1 MNTVTVAS
9 AVEPHLVTMVTNNTS
24 ARAGDT
30 AGGGC
35 NVGVPTLVT
44 NSLMG
49 GGRTNPAGPQLEE
62 EQLEV
67 EVMGGGDG
75 HLNLLNFSPDE
86 HEPLL
91 RREQPL
97 AESEPRPPPHQG
109 RGSNSNN
116 NNNRV
121 ALGSE
126 VSDLSPTSGPTSTP
140 KAPPTAQDTGPCL
153 QKAPVAEHPGPDP
166 QTTTAAESSS
176 PEPATL
182 RVSALDHV
190 GQSQASRPPRPSSL
204 DLSSSCMSSG
214 ESHQHGVQPVD
225 GLLSRDSDV
234 GGQEAE
240 NCDWTG
246 DQR

>member
-1 MNTVTVAS
+1 MSYTCLIFVSVDKQEVTECGGRSHVTSQTNAALSCLRPFLFQVETGVAKMNTVTVAS
-9 AVEPHLVTMVTNNTS
+9 AVTMVTNNT
-24 ARAGDT
+24 RASDT
-30 AGGGC
+30 AGGGG

-62 EQLEV
+62 EEQLQV
-67 EVMGGGDG
+67 EVMGGGDM
-75 HLNLLNFSPDE
+75 NLLNFSPDE
-86 HEPLL
+86 HQPLL
-91 RREQPL
+91 RREQPP

-121 ALGSE
+121 ASGSE
-126 VSDLSPTSGPTSTP
+126 VSDLS
-140 KAPPTAQDTGPCL
+140 PTAQDTGPCL
-153 QKAPVAEHPGPDP
+153 QKAPDAEHPGPDP
-166 QTTTAAESSS
+166 QTTTVPESSS

-190 GQSQASRPPRPSSL
+190 GQTQASRPARPSSL

-214 ESHQHGVQPVD
+214 ESDHGP
-225 GLLSRDSDV
+225 
-234 GGQEAE
+234 
-240 NCDWTG
+240 
-246 DQR
+246 